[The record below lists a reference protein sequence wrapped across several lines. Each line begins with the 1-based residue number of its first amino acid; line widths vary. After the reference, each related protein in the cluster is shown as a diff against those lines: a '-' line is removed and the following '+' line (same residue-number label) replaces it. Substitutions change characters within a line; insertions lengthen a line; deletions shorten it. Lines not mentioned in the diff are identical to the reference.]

1 MKDPVVHC
9 GTGDGR
15 KVKMGCYDDGAYTN
29 KSISKYRSLA
39 FNQRSRK
46 SRKRDAAETVAEVW
60 IMICVGPTLTRRSEN
75 LKIMFGFSQL
85 KHRRVL
91 GLCSM
96 QGQGLSP
103 FQLFPGRRPTAARRA
118 AELPPGCGQKAGVEG
133 AGADGKRRATG

>member
-46 SRKRDAAETVAEVW
+46 SRKRDAAETVAEVLDHDL
-60 IMICVGPTLTRRSEN
+60 CRTDANKTLREFKNHVWFLSTQAQASAGFMFYAGSRVVSFPALSGKKANGSEES
-75 LKIMFGFSQL
+75 G
-85 KHRRVL
+85 
-91 GLCSM
+91 
-96 QGQGLSP
+96 
-103 FQLFPGRRPTAARRA
+103 
-118 AELPPGCGQKAGVEG
+118 
-133 AGADGKRRATG
+133 